1 MIILF
6 SELIDGK
13 KEIDPSQHDL
23 IFFKFTKKMNSCPN
37 EDREVVIDFEGFHF
51 FKESF
56 VSMIALIKRYVIQ
69 KGKSLIFINVSE
81 ETKRIL
87 TMFFLGGLIR
97 QSNQA
102 TIYQKS

>member
-13 KEIDPSQHDL
+13 KEIDPSQHDI
-23 IFFKFTKKMNSCPN
+23 IFFKFTKKMNNCPN
-37 EDREVVIDFEGFHF
+37 EDREIIVDFEGFHF

-56 VSMIALIKRYVIQ
+56 ISMIALIKRYVIQ

-87 TMFFLGGLIR
+87 TRFFLGGLVR